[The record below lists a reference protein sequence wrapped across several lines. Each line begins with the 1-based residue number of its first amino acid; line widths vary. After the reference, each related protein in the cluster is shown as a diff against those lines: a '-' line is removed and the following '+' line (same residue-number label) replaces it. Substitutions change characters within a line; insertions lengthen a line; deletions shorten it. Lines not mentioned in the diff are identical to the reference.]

1 MNRQT
6 VFSSALLALGLLFW
20 SAPAL
25 AGPPAKGK
33 PGAIRPAVLY
43 HNYCS
48 VCHGDKGDGRSRAQN
63 SLRPPPRDFTTPD
76 SAQMSRARM
85 VESVRNGRPGT
96 AMTAYKSELNMAET
110 EALVD
115 YMRDTFM
122 SAALNAD
129 ASRGRIVYSKNCS
142 VCHGERGDGRSRA
155 QASLNPPPRDFT
167 TPAARLELDRQR
179 MLHAVTYGRADTAMA
194 GFKTQLS
201 SADIVAVVDYIRA
214 GFMTSASTEGISGV
228 SAARGQRSAPVAP
241 VAPVTP
247 IAPVVAAKASAPAAP
262 AVLPAPDMAAAM
274 PQGLKGDPARGSVF
288 YMANCATCHGASGDG
303 RGPRAYFI
311 MPKPRNFL
319 HPAARAQFN
328 RVALY
333 QAVADGRLRTEM
345 PAWRYVMAPQEM
357 ADVSEFVFQRFIAP
371 GASARP
377 APRK

>member
-1 MNRQT
+1 MNRHPL
-6 VFSSALLALGLLFW
+6 FSSAVLALGLLLCN
-20 SAPAL
+20 APAL
-25 AGPPAKGK
+25 AGPHAKGK

-85 VESVRNGRPGT
+85 VESVRHGRPGT
-96 AMTAYKSELNMAET
+96 AMTAYKSELNVAET

-115 YMRDTFM
+115 YVRETFM

-129 ASRGRIVYSKNCS
+129 ASRGRIVYSQNCS

-155 QASLNPPPRDFT
+155 QGSLYPAPRDFT
-167 TPAARLELDRQR
+167 APAARIELDRQR

-194 GFKTQLS
+194 GFKTQLNT
-201 SADIVAVVDYIRA
+201 ADIAAVVDYIRA
-214 GFMTSASTEGISGV
+214 GFMASPSTEGISGI
-228 SAARGQRSAPVAP
+228 SAARGGR
-241 VAPVTP
+241 
-247 IAPVVAAKASAPAAP
+247 AAAAAAVPAAP
-262 AVLPAPDMAAAM
+262 VKAPALPAPLPAPNMAAPM
-274 PQGLKGDPARGSVF
+274 PHGLKGDAARGGVF
-288 YMANCATCHGASGDG
+288 YMANCATCHGTSGDG

-333 QAVADGRLRTEM
+333 TAVADGRLRTEM

-371 GASARP
+371 GPAARAV
-377 APRK
+377 APK